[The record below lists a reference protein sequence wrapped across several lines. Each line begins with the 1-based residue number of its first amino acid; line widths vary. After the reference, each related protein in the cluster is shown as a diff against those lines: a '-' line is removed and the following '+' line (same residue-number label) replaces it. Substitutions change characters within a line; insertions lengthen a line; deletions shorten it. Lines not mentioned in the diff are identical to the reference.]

1 MIVVLWLVFAPL
13 LRERANIFP
22 QLWGK
27 PTKGSS
33 PEATLEGHQDSVVS
47 ICWQPLPADS
57 SLPPSR
63 RILASASHDCTVRL
77 WDAISKTCVQIL
89 RLHIDPIERIS
100 FSPDGSR
107 IASGA
112 NGKVIVWKTETGAVT
127 HVYDGLKGRRKN
139 GKISASAEE
148 GEIGEISWDEAGVRV
163 AVGGGEAKVCPLI
176 LFLEVSGFANV
187 RNDLVFDYTTK
198 YQAIAIA
205 IAVML

>member
-1 MIVVLWLVFAPL
+1 M
-13 LRERANIFP
+13 
-22 QLWGK
+22 
-27 PTKGSS
+27 
-33 PEATLEGHQDSVVS
+33 S

-57 SLPPSR
+57 PLPPSR
-63 RILASASHDCTVRL
+63 RILASASNDCTVRL
-77 WDAISKTCVQIL
+77 WDAISKTCVHVL
-89 RLHIDPIERIS
+89 CLHIDSIERIS

-139 GKISASAEE
+139 GKVNNSAEE

-163 AVGGGEAKVCPLI
+163 AVGGGEAKVCPFI
-176 LFLEVSGFANV
+176 LFLEVSDFANV
-187 RNDLVFDYTTK
+187 RNGLVFDYTTK